1 MTTFSTLAA
10 MTLLTAE
17 QSAVQVA
24 VGYEDAQG
32 MLSAVNNEVAQLTAK
47 LTRINSFMPSGTNK
61 TAIAACI
68 TALA

>member
-10 MTLLTAE
+10 MTLTAGE
-17 QSAVQVA
+17 QSAAQAA

-32 MLSAVNNEVAQLTAK
+32 MLSSINNDIANVKARLSQISSVIGA
-47 LTRINSFMPSGTNK
+47 GTNK
-61 TAIAACI
+61 TAIDAAV